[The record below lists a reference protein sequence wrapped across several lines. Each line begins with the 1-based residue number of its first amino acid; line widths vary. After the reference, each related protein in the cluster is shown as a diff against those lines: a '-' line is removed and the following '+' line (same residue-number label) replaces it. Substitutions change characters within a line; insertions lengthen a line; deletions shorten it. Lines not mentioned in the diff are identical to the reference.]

1 MSLSE
6 LESLSRQLAE
16 FARERDW
23 EQFHSP
29 KNLAMALT
37 VEAAELLE
45 IFQWQS
51 EQQSREADRATRERA
66 GEELADILLY
76 SLLLCDKLDIDLAQ
90 AAQAK
95 LQRNAEKY
103 PADRVRGSARKYN
116 EY

>member
-1 MSLSE
+1 MSQSE
-6 LESLSRQLAE
+6 VEALRRQLAE

-29 KNLAMALT
+29 KNLSMALA

-51 EQQSREADRATRERA
+51 EQQSLAADAKTRDRAA
-66 GEELADILLY
+66 EELADILLY
-76 SLLLCDKLDIDLAQ
+76 SLLLCDRLDIDLLQ

-95 LQRNAEKY
+95 LRRNAEKY